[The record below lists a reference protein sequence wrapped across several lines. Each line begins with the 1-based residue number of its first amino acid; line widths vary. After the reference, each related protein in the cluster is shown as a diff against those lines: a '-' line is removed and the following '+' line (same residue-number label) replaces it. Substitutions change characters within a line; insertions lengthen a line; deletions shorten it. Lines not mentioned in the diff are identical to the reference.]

1 CSGDC
6 KAPTNGCK
14 NDSRRGS
21 TPWSKL
27 GRTSASF
34 SSSSSRIRKRRS
46 IDPSPF
52 SGFLPLKKLIQQ
64 ILTAAQVR
72 DTVELGY
79 PPLNPGR
86 LMFPAPVQP
95 EVLCGCLMNAA
106 LQGGREALGDGPHG
120 IRAALVFLGQ

>member
-27 GRTSASF
+27 RRTSASF

-72 DTVELGY
+72 DTVEL
-79 PPLNPGR
+79 PR
-86 LMFPAPVQP
+86 SAS
-95 EVLCGCLMNAA
+95 A
-106 LQGGREALGDGPHG
+106 QGGWSQDVLHALDF
-120 IRAALVFLGQ
+120 RDRRQ

>member
-72 DTVELGY
+72 DTVELGGCGKKGDCPRQTLK
-79 PPLNPGR
+79 PPVSVPVGR
-86 LMFPAPVQP
+86 GQSP
-95 EVLCGCLMNAA
+95 
-106 LQGGREALGDGPHG
+106 
-120 IRAALVFLGQ
+120 FLPQLLK